1 MTTRRQALLGVAFTA
16 AGVSKLMS
24 APPQVDEFDRFGYPP
39 ALRFATGAVEL
50 AGALLLFTGMKYP
63 PAARLG
69 GTLIAGTMIGAVG
82 THVRVGDSPKR
93 MVPPAVLGV
102 LASTVAYENHKAL
115 TKRK

>member
-1 MTTRRQALLGVAFTA
+1 MTTKRQALLGVAFTA
-16 AGVSKLMS
+16 AGVSKLVS

-39 ALRFATGAVEL
+39 ALRYATGAVEV

-69 GTLIAGTMIGAVG
+69 GVLIAGTMVGAVG

-102 LASTVAYENHKAL
+102 LASSVALESHKAL
-115 TKRK
+115 NARH